1 VIRGAR
7 VRLLEDSGAG
17 TGMGWKGSPGGGN
30 RHWLWLI
37 PIGATSLLLYAWF
50 FLKPY
55 PLVAHYAVPL
65 LDLGKLTGYSHA
77 AARDYVLAFLLLF
90 ALSYAAYVL
99 CRGSSSSFGL
109 LVVLLFAFLC
119 GLTLVLVYPITAA
132 DVFEYIAYAR
142 ITVFHGLNP
151 HVYRPMDFP
160 DDPLMW
166 YSAWPHITS
175 PYGPVWTYLSA
186 AIGALSGSSLLT
198 YLLLFKGLALAV
210 HVLNS
215 ALIYATLR
223 RWSPSYALSGAVLY
237 AWNPLVLYESAAG
250 GHNDGLVVLFTL
262 LAVYLFVRK
271 QIALSIAAA
280 ALSCLVKMPMAIVV
294 PLFVVGGWRAPGTKN
309 SLASRALVGRAAIT
323 GVAGQAGPVHL
334 VRGHAGGADLAAPA
348 GRCGAGPGTGA
359 QRGAG
364 ALRPVLLVP
373 TGEAAGRHSR
383 LRRGSLLDGLRL
395 PLLCCTVVP
404 ALVRDMAGGGGG
416 PRGLCGGGQA
426 DDALLL
432 RGDLELRGLHLLPE
446 VVLSLYG
453 RGELPG
459 HEPGLSAPR
468 LWTASGIHCIPA
480 GTGAAAP
487 CPGGLASD

>member
-1 VIRGAR
+1 
-7 VRLLEDSGAG
+7 
-17 TGMGWKGSPGGGN
+17 MGWKGSPGGGN

-223 RWSPSYALSGAVLY
+223 RWSPSYALSGAVFY

-309 SLASRALVGRAAIT
+309 RLRTVVIGLTLAVVLVVLLHAPWWEGRRSLGWLARQDLFTSSVGTLAALTLQRLLGDVELARG
-323 GVAGQAGPVHL
+323 L
-334 VRGHAGGADLAAPA
+334 VRNAVLVLFGLFYLCQLV
-348 GRCGAGPGTGA
+348 RL
-359 QRGAG
+359 RGDTRGFVEGLYWTVFVFLCFAVLWFQPWYVIWLVAAG
-364 ALRPVLLVP
+364 ALVASVGVARLTTLFSYTATWNYVVYIFFLRWFYPYMVAGNSLGMNLASVLLVFGP
-373 TGEAAGRHSR
+373 PLGYTAYLLARGR
-383 LRRGSLLDGLRL
+383 LR
-395 PLLCCTVVP
+395 P
-404 ALVRDMAGGGGG
+404 ALGV
-416 PRGLCGGGQA
+416 
-426 DDALLL
+426 
-432 RGDLELRGLHLLPE
+432 
-446 VVLSLYG
+446 
-453 RGELPG
+453 
-459 HEPGLSAPR
+459 
-468 LWTASGIHCIPA
+468 
-480 GTGAAAP
+480 
-487 CPGGLASD
+487 

>member
-1 VIRGAR
+1 
-7 VRLLEDSGAG
+7 
-17 TGMGWKGSPGGGN
+17 MGWKGSPGGGN

-151 HVYRPMDFP
+151 HVYWPMDFP

-175 PYGPVWTYLSA
+175 PYGPVWTYVSA

-309 SLASRALVGRAAIT
+309 RLRTVVIGLTLAVVLVVLLHAPWWEGRRSLGWLARQDLFTSSVGTLAALTLQRLLGDVELARG
-323 GVAGQAGPVHL
+323 L
-334 VRGHAGGADLAAPA
+334 VRNAVLVLFGLFYLCQLV
-348 GRCGAGPGTGA
+348 RL
-359 QRGAG
+359 RGDTRGFVEGLYWTVFVFLCFAVLWFQPWYVIWLVAAG
-364 ALRPVLLVP
+364 ALVASVGVARLTTLFSYTATWNYVVYIFFLRWFYPFMVAGNSLGMNLASVLLVFGP
-373 TGEAAGRHSR
+373 PLGYAAYLLARGR
-383 LRRGSLLDGLRL
+383 LR
-395 PLLCCTVVP
+395 P
-404 ALVRDMAGGGGG
+404 ALDV
-416 PRGLCGGGQA
+416 
-426 DDALLL
+426 
-432 RGDLELRGLHLLPE
+432 
-446 VVLSLYG
+446 
-453 RGELPG
+453 
-459 HEPGLSAPR
+459 
-468 LWTASGIHCIPA
+468 
-480 GTGAAAP
+480 
-487 CPGGLASD
+487 